1 MSCLILT
8 TAINQAYAQKFAV
21 IGDFGKAGDNESDV
35 ANLVIGWDPDF
46 IVTVGD
52 NNYPDGEASTI
63 DENIGQYYHAY
74 IYPYTGSYGSGSTG
88 NQNRFFPVPGNHDWD
103 SQTELDPY
111 LDYFDLPK
119 NDESN
124 NEEYYDFVWGDI
136 HFFMIDS
143 DPRQADGIEE
153 TSAQAL
159 WVKDKML
166 NSTAK
171 WKIAVLH
178 RPPYHSSGANN
189 YSEMRWPF
197 KSWGADAVLSGHK
210 HNYERLIVDDML
222 YFINGLGGHS
232 KQSFDNT
239 ETGSILRYKDDYGA
253 MLVEANSG
261 AISFAFYTKS
271 NSLIDIYEIDEPTP
285 VELTSFTAILND
297 NSIEVKWKTETELNN
312 YGFYIE
318 RAVENSDWSVLSF
331 VEGNGNSNSPNYY
344 SFSDSYIFESGNY
357 NYRLRQ
363 TDNDGTFEYSDVVT
377 VTVGVPVLYSL
388 SQNYPNPFNPE
399 TRIDYTLPEQQNVS
413 LKVYNMLGEMVQELV
428 NEVKPAGNYT
438 VTFDGSDLPSGV
450 YVYRIRTEGFSEN
463 KKMTLL
469 K

>member
-1 MSCLILT
+1 MLRRIHLLILILSCLILT

-74 IYPYTGSYGSGSTG
+74 IYPYTGSYGSGSPG

-103 SQTELDPY
+103 SQAELDPY
-111 LDYFDLPK
+111 LDYFNLPQ

-189 YSEMRWPF
+189 YSEMRWPLNR
-197 KSWGADAVLSGHK
+197 GVQ
-210 HNYERLIVDDML
+210 ML
-222 YFINGLGGHS
+222 YYPGINIIMS
-232 KQSFDNT
+232 
-239 ETGSILRYKDDYGA
+239 A
-253 MLVEANSG
+253 
-261 AISFAFYTKS
+261 
-271 NSLIDIYEIDEPTP
+271 
-285 VELTSFTAILND
+285 
-297 NSIEVKWKTETELNN
+297 
-312 YGFYIE
+312 
-318 RAVENSDWSVLSF
+318 
-331 VEGNGNSNSPNYY
+331 
-344 SFSDSYIFESGNY
+344 
-357 NYRLRQ
+357 
-363 TDNDGTFEYSDVVT
+363 
-377 VTVGVPVLYSL
+377 
-388 SQNYPNPFNPE
+388 
-399 TRIDYTLPEQQNVS
+399 
-413 LKVYNMLGEMVQELV
+413 
-428 NEVKPAGNYT
+428 
-438 VTFDGSDLPSGV
+438 
-450 YVYRIRTEGFSEN
+450 
-463 KKMTLL
+463 
-469 K
+469 